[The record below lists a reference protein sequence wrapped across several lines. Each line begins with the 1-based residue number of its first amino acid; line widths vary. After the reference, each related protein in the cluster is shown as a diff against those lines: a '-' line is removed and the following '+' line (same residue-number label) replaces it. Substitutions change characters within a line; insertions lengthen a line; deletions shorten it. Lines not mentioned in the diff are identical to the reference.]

1 MGGSSIMASAGRVLP
16 LPKGAYSSTTTYH
29 LLDFVSYQGSTYI
42 CKQTS
47 TGNAPTNTTY
57 WQIMAQGTESA
68 SVAGNYYGTC
78 STGASTSA
86 KIVSI
91 PATENFVL
99 QVGDIIGIKF
109 DNTNTANNPSLN
121 VNNSGAK
128 PIYYN
133 NSVVSTSNLWASG
146 EANRIT
152 IFMYDGTNWIWMG
165 HDVDIDTD
173 TLSDLKDTT
182 ISSASNGQVLMYDST
197 SSKWKN
203 QTPTTTLVGL
213 SDTQISSA
221 TDGQVLKYNS
231 TSQKWVNGEDKG
243 GILPHLIVISETGST
258 VTATKGQTVITA
270 TETSTGHFECDV
282 TEFGTWTIH
291 SVLNSDDVTVNL
303 VVDTVKVYTV
313 DDSHFH
319 SDITVAYPSGATCN
333 LAGEG
338 ESYYATGSPYT
349 FTVHHAGNYTITVTY
364 NGQTYTDTVTVST
377 TGQIFSKK
385 VPTPSSA
392 STNDIDLWLWFGG
405 VSGSYSSFADVL
417 VDSTALA
424 TLMAST
430 DAVDY
435 LARCNKWITSRG
447 LVPTMLTNISPSG
460 EAFASSQ
467 QSSSVAAYKAF
478 DKDDATWWYPTANA
492 NTNYIGYKFE
502 NATKVVRVIAKFGS
516 YGTFS
521 AKTFTIQ
528 GSNNGT
534 DWDNIDTLTVPS
546 HSGTTTDVESFT
558 KIINPSNSY
567 KYYRLYTT
575 DILYV
580 SSTYVAELID
590 LQFYSS
596 NEVECVTDNQSAMSY
611 IGLNNYCAN
620 TLLADGNWNDGI
632 CNSAYFENV
641 LNVKVPTMTS
651 NTQPSGECLKSTER
665 SGYGAYKAF
674 DNNDSTEWE
683 SNLSNVTQGEYV
695 GYKFTS
701 NVKIYKAYIIS
712 KSIAQDAITQT
723 LCVEKSSNGTTWNTL
738 KDDISVS
745 LPTGTS
751 TINYIALSQNF
762 AYSGNGVKY
771 FRLLMKNATSA
782 MRFTICTLQLYGR
795 EDV

>member
-16 LPKGAYSSTTTYH
+16 LPKGAYSSSTTYH

-78 STGASTSA
+78 STGANTSA

-133 NSVVSTSNLWASG
+133 NSAVSTSNLWASG
-146 EANRIT
+146 EANRVT

-197 SSKWKN
+197 SNKWKN
-203 QTPTTTLVGL
+203 QTPTTTLAGL

-270 TETSTGHFECDV
+270 TETSTGHFECDL
-282 TEFGTWTIH
+282 TELGTWTIDAI
-291 SVLNSDDVTVNL
+291 LGGDDAQVSL

-319 SDITVAYPSGATCN
+319 ASVTVTYPIGSTCKIEGQ
-333 LAGEG
+333 GET
-338 ESYYATGSPYT
+338 YYATTDPYT
-349 FTVHHAGNYTITVTY
+349 FTVHHTGTYILTCTLGTKYAMKSVTITTD
-364 NGQTYTDTVTVST
+364 GQTENVSFTIEDIYVGSVVT
-377 TGQIFSKK
+377 
-385 VPTPSSA
+385 P
-392 STNDIDLWLWFGG
+392 TNDIQTWLYCAGIIDKNYTSLNE
-405 VSGSYSSFADVL
+405 VLSDTTTLSILISSNNAC
-417 VDSTALA
+417 
-424 TLMAST
+424 
-430 DAVDY
+430 DY
-435 LARCNKWITSRG
+435 LVRCTSWI
-447 LVPTMLTNISPSG
+447 SG
-460 EAFASSQ
+460 ICS
-467 QSSSVAAYKAF
+467 
-478 DKDDATWWYPTANA
+478 
-492 NTNYIGYKFE
+492 
-502 NATKVVRVIAKFGS
+502 
-516 YGTFS
+516 
-521 AKTFTIQ
+521 
-528 GSNNGT
+528 
-534 DWDNIDTLTVPS
+534 
-546 HSGTTTDVESFT
+546 
-558 KIINPSNSY
+558 
-567 KYYRLYTT
+567 
-575 DILYV
+575 
-580 SSTYVAELID
+580 
-590 LQFYSS
+590 
-596 NEVECVTDNQSAMSY
+596 NQSAMSY

-620 TLLADGNWNDGI
+620 TLLANADWCEGIGN
-632 CNSAYFENV
+632 SEYFESV

-651 NTQPSGECLKSTER
+651 NTTPSGVASASSTMTYE
-665 SGYGAYKAF
+665 GQTFHAYLAF
-674 DNNDSTEWE
+674 DKTN
-683 SNLSNVTQGEYV
+683 
-695 GYKFTS
+695 
-701 NVKIYKAYIIS
+701 S
-712 KSIAQDAITQT
+712 KWI
-723 LCVEKSSNGTTWNTL
+723 
-738 KDDISVS
+738 
-745 LPTGTS
+745 
-751 TINYIALSQNF
+751 
-762 AYSGNGVKY
+762 
-771 FRLLMKNATSA
+771 ATSA
-782 MRFTICTLQLYGR
+782 TNQWVQYNFTHPFKVCKIYLKVNNYTSSADFRVKNFEIRISSDNFTTYTTIFSGTMPTNTGGILDNIIPTTISIGQTVRLFVLDSYASPAGISVEELQFYGR
-795 EDV
+795 VDV

>member
-16 LPKGAYSSTTTYH
+16 LPKGAYSPSTTYH

-133 NSVVSTSNLWASG
+133 NSAVSTSNLWASG
-146 EANRIT
+146 EANRVT
-152 IFMYDGTNWIWMG
+152 IFMYDGTNWIWIG

-197 SSKWKN
+197 SNKWKN
-203 QTPTTTLVGL
+203 QTPIKTLAGL

-282 TEFGTWTIH
+282 PEFGTWTIDAI
-291 SVLNSDDVTVNL
+291 LGGDDAQVSL

-319 SDITVAYPSGATCN
+319 ATVTVKYPDGATCR
-333 LAGEG
+333 LQSADETL
-338 ESYYATGSPYT
+338 YATGSPYT
-349 FTVHHAGNYTITVTY
+349 FTVHHAETYTLTVTY
-364 NGQTYTDTVTVST
+364 NQRIYTDTVTFT
-377 TGQIFSKK
+377 TEGQSFSK
-385 VPTPSSA
+385 TLPSPSEIDVI
-392 STNDIDLWLWFGG
+392 NDIDTWLWYGD
-405 VSGSYSSFADVL
+405 VSGTFSTLSDILA
-417 VDSTALA
+417 DSTALS

-435 LARCNKWITSRG
+435 LVRCTNWIS
-447 LVPTMLTNISPSG
+447 
-460 EAFASSQ
+460 
-467 QSSSVAAYKAF
+467 
-478 DKDDATWWYPTANA
+478 
-492 NTNYIGYKFE
+492 
-502 NATKVVRVIAKFGS
+502 
-516 YGTFS
+516 
-521 AKTFTIQ
+521 
-528 GSNNGT
+528 
-534 DWDNIDTLTVPS
+534 
-546 HSGTTTDVESFT
+546 
-558 KIINPSNSY
+558 
-567 KYYRLYTT
+567 
-575 DILYV
+575 DICG
-580 SSTYVAELID
+580 D
-590 LQFYSS
+590 
-596 NEVECVTDNQSAMSY
+596 QSAMSY

-620 TLLADGNWNDGI
+620 TLLADEDWCEGI
-632 CNSAYFENV
+632 ANSEYIESV
-641 LNVKVPTMTS
+641 LNVKIPTMTGAS
-651 NTQPSGECLKSTER
+651 TPSGTVSCST
-665 SGYGAYKAF
+665 
-674 DNNDSTEWE
+674 
-683 SNLSNVTQGEYV
+683 
-695 GYKFTS
+695 
-701 NVKIYKAYIIS
+701 
-712 KSIAQDAITQT
+712 
-723 LCVEKSSNGTTWNTL
+723 
-738 KDDISVS
+738 
-745 LPTGTS
+745 
-751 TINYIALSQNF
+751 
-762 AYSGNGVKY
+762 AYSGTYGWYAFDKNLSTQYISNSTGDDLYVQYMFTSKIHAYSAYVAVTSNGSTATNMTYKIQGSNDGSSWTDIIDNQTVSVINTSNTIKKHAMNKEYKY
-771 FRLLMKNATSA
+771 FRLLKVSSTSTI
-782 MRFTICTLQLYGR
+782 RFCVPEFNIYGR
-795 EDV
+795 ADV

>member
-16 LPKGAYSSTTTYH
+16 LPKGAYSPSTTYH

-133 NSVVSTSNLWASG
+133 NSAVSTSNLWASG
-146 EANRIT
+146 EANRVT

-182 ISSASNGQVLMYDST
+182 ISSASNGQVLMYDRT
-197 SSKWKN
+197 SNKWKN
-203 QTPTTTLVGL
+203 QTPTTTLAGL

-270 TETSTGHFECDV
+270 TETSTGHYECDV

-291 SVLNSDDVTVNL
+291 AVLNGDDATVNL

-319 SDITVAYPSGATCN
+319 ADITVTYPSGATCSCSKT
-333 LAGEG
+333 GETTL
-338 ESYYATGSPYT
+338 YASGSPYT
-349 FTVHHAGNYTITVTY
+349 FTVHSSGTWTITCTKGGVTRTQTV
-364 NGQTYTDTVTVST
+364 NVSSSGQAFSVNMTPTGATVTPTDDVETLCVCAGIWDSTISTISDLLADRLSLLTVISSNNAIDYLVRST
-377 TGQIFSKK
+377 TF
-385 VPTPSSA
+385 A
-392 STNDIDLWLWFGG
+392 S
-405 VSGSYSSFADVL
+405 DVCAN
-417 VDSTALA
+417 STA
-424 TLMAST
+424 
-430 DAVDY
+430 
-435 LARCNKWITSRG
+435 
-447 LVPTMLTNISPSG
+447 
-460 EAFASSQ
+460 
-467 QSSSVAAYKAF
+467 
-478 DKDDATWWYPTANA
+478 
-492 NTNYIGYKFE
+492 
-502 NATKVVRVIAKFGS
+502 
-516 YGTFS
+516 
-521 AKTFTIQ
+521 
-528 GSNNGT
+528 
-534 DWDNIDTLTVPS
+534 
-546 HSGTTTDVESFT
+546 
-558 KIINPSNSY
+558 
-567 KYYRLYTT
+567 
-575 DILYV
+575 
-580 SSTYVAELID
+580 
-590 LQFYSS
+590 
-596 NEVECVTDNQSAMSY
+596 MSD
-611 IGLNNYCAN
+611 IGLNNYASN
-620 TLLADGNWNDGI
+620 TLLADSTWLNAI
-632 CNSAYFENV
+632 ANSTYFESV

-651 NTQPSGECLKSTER
+651 DSAPSGVASASTSY
-665 SGYGAYKAF
+665 SGYYAYQVF
-674 DNNDSTEWE
+674 DKNNSTYWV
-683 SNLSNVTQGEYV
+683 SNSVSTNSWVQ
-695 GYKFTS
+695 YKFTR
-701 NVKIYKAYIIS
+701 NVKIRKF
-712 KSIAQDAITQT
+712 SIVPRVDSGVARVKNFEIRS
-723 LCVEKSSNGTTWNTL
+723 SSNNFSSYNTEYTGLVQSSGATFDGVITTPHNADSWRLHIVDTYGSAC
-738 KDDISVS
+738 SVCE
-745 LPTGTS
+745 L
-751 TINYIALSQNF
+751 NF
-762 AYSGNGVKY
+762 
-771 FRLLMKNATSA
+771 
-782 MRFTICTLQLYGR
+782 YGR

>member
-16 LPKGAYSSTTTYH
+16 LPKGAYSPSTTYH

-133 NSVVSTSNLWASG
+133 NSAVSTSNLWASG
-146 EANRIT
+146 EANRVT
-152 IFMYDGTNWIWMG
+152 IFMYDGTNWIWIG

-197 SSKWKN
+197 SNKWKN
-203 QTPTTTLVGL
+203 QTPIKTLAGL

-243 GILPHLIVISETGST
+243 GILPHLIVISETGES
-258 VTATKGQTVITA
+258 VVKAVKGTTEIIA
-270 TETSTGHFECDV
+270 TETSTGHYECDV
-282 TEFGTWTIH
+282 PEFGTWTIH
-291 SVLNSDDVTVNL
+291 AVLNGDDATVNL

-319 SDITVAYPSGATCN
+319 ADITVKYPSGATCN
-333 LAGEG
+333 LAGQG

-349 FTVHHAGNYTITVTY
+349 FTVHHAGQYTITVVY
-364 NGQTYTDTVTVST
+364 NGQTYTETVTVTT
-377 TGQIFSKK
+377 TGETISEV
-385 VPTPSSA
+385 VPSPSSA
-392 STNDIDLWLWFGG
+392 PANDINMWLFFGG
-405 VSGSYSSFADVL
+405 VSGTFLSLSEILAN
-417 VDSTALA
+417 STALS

-435 LARCNKWITSRG
+435 LVRCTDWSSNEG
-447 LVPTMLTNISPSG
+447 LVPSITNT
-460 EAFASSQ
+460 
-467 QSSSVAAYKAF
+467 SSSVIYSSQNNNYPAYNVF
-478 DKDDATWWYPTANA
+478 NQSLTPTWEGSSKSWTSTSSSNEWVGYDFGTPTIVKRAMAIFTGSNSAPKNYKIEGSNDGVTWTTLKSGTNA
-492 NTNYIGYKFE
+492 QPSSLDPYYYTFE
-502 NATKVVRVIAKFGS
+502 N
-516 YGTFS
+516 
-521 AKTFTIQ
+521 
-528 GSNNGT
+528 
-534 DWDNIDTLTVPS
+534 DTA
-546 HSGTTTDVESFT
+546 
-558 KIINPSNSY
+558 Y
-567 KYYRLYTT
+567 RYYRYFAVDRQTT
-575 DILYV
+575 KSGYYI
-580 SSTYVAELID
+580 SMAT
-590 LQFYSS
+590 LQFYAL
-596 NEVECVTDNQSAMSY
+596 EEAVTENQNAMSY

-620 TLLADGNWNDGI
+620 TLLADEDWLTGI
-632 CNSAYFENV
+632 VNSTYIESV

-651 NTQPSGECLKSTER
+651 NTTPSGVVSASSEST
-665 SGYGAYKAF
+665 SGYEGYKAF
-674 DNNDSTEWE
+674 DGNDSTYWIGGN
-683 SNLSNVTQGEYV
+683 STTGNYQWLKYDFGRNVTIYSNYIKVRTNDIKAKIQG
-695 GYKFTS
+695 S
-701 NVKIYKAYIIS
+701 N
-712 KSIAQDAITQT
+712 DN
-723 LCVEKSSNGTTWNTL
+723 SNWTDINSL
-738 KDDISVS
+738 KTYSAE
-745 LPTGTS
+745 TGTS
-751 TINYIALSQNF
+751 D
-762 AYSGNGVKY
+762 V
-771 FRLLMKNATSA
+771 ATSPA
-782 MRFTICTLQLYGR
+782 SYRYYRVYGYVNTSQSGKAFTLYTAQFYGR
-795 EDV
+795 ADV

>member
-16 LPKGAYSSTTTYH
+16 LPKGAYSSSTTYH

-133 NSVVSTSNLWASG
+133 NSAVSTSNLWASG
-146 EANRIT
+146 EANRVT

-203 QTPTTTLVGL
+203 QTPTTTLARL

-243 GILPHLIVISETGST
+243 GILPHLIIISETGES
-258 VTATKGQTVITA
+258 VVKAVKGTTEIIA
-270 TETSTGHFECDV
+270 TETSTGHYECDV
-282 TEFGTWTIH
+282 PEFGTWTIH
-291 SVLNSDDVTVNL
+291 AVLNGDDATVNL
-303 VVDTVKVYTV
+303 NVDTVKVYTI

-319 SDITVAYPSGATCN
+319 GTVTVKYPSGATCR
-333 LAGEG
+333 LQSADETL
-338 ESYYATGSPYT
+338 YATGSPYT
-349 FTVHHAGNYTITVTY
+349 FTVHHAETYTITVTY
-364 NGQTYTDTVTVST
+364 NQRIYTDTVTFT
-377 TGQIFSKK
+377 TEGQSFSK
-385 VPTPSSA
+385 TLPSPSEIDVI
-392 STNDIDLWLWFGG
+392 NDIDIWLWYGD
-405 VSGSYSSFADVL
+405 VSGTFSTLADIL
-417 VDSTALA
+417 GNSTALSM
-424 TLMAST
+424 LMSST

-435 LARCNKWITSRG
+435 LVRCKDWIVKEA
-447 LVPTMLTNISPSG
+447 LVPTMTSDTTPSG
-460 EAFASSQ
+460 EAFASGNQGTSYLP
-467 QSSSVAAYKAF
+467 YKAF
-478 DKDDATWWYPTANA
+478 DGDDTTRWSVTGANVSGA
-492 NTNYIGYKFE
+492 YIGYKF
-502 NATKVVRVIAKFGS
+502 TTPVKVNRI
-516 YGTFS
+516 YTFVP
-521 AKTFTIQ
+521 AMNYTTNCEFKVQ
-528 GSNNGT
+528 GSNDGSTWT
-534 DWDNIDTLTVPS
+534 DIDTITWLAQS
-546 HSGTTTDVESFT
+546 REQSFS
-558 KIINPSNSY
+558 IQNDNEY
-567 KYYRLYTT
+567 LYYRLYCNSSNGMAADSQGTNH
-575 DILYV
+575 YV
-580 SSTYVAELID
+580 LFYT
-590 LQFYSS
+590 LQFYSADGI
-596 NEVECVTDNQSAMSY
+596 TDNQSAMSY

-620 TLLADGNWNDGI
+620 TLLADTDWLDGI
-632 CNSAYFENV
+632 CNSEYFESV

-651 NTQPSGECLKSTER
+651 NTTPSGECFSSQGNAWR
-665 SGYGAYKAF
+665 AF
-674 DNNDSTEWE
+674 DGDESTYTQL
-683 SNLSNVTQGEYV
+683 SNLANSYI

-701 NVKIYKAYIIS
+701 SKKINI
-712 KSIAQDAITQT
+712 
-723 LCVEKSSNGTTWNTL
+723 CEFSSVVSNTTGWTIEGSNNGTDYTQL
-738 KDDISVS
+738 KAF
-745 LPTGTS
+745 LGTTAAKKKIIVPNANS
-751 TINYIALSQNF
+751 YLYYRVRLTTKTESWSNF
-762 AYSGNGVKY
+762 GVY
-771 FRLLMKNATSA
+771 TVQF
-782 MRFTICTLQLYGR
+782 YGR
-795 EDV
+795 EDA

>member
-133 NSVVSTSNLWASG
+133 NSAVSTSNLWASG
-146 EANRIT
+146 EANRVT

-203 QTPTTTLVGL
+203 QTPTTTLAGL

-243 GILPHLIVISETGST
+243 GILPHLIIIAETGES
-258 VTATKGQTVITA
+258 VVKAVKGTTEIIA
-270 TETSTGHFECDV
+270 TETSTGHYECDV
-282 TEFGTWTIH
+282 PEFGTWTIH
-291 SVLNSDDVTVNL
+291 AVLNGDDATVNL

-319 SDITVAYPSGATCN
+319 ADITVTYPSGATCN

-364 NGQTYTDTVTVST
+364 NGQTYTDTVTVTT
-377 TGQIFSKK
+377 TGQTFTKK

-392 STNDIDLWLWFGG
+392 PANDINYWLGFGG
-405 VSGSYSSFADVL
+405 VSGSYSSLSDILA
-417 VDSTALA
+417 DSTALA

-435 LARCNKWITSRG
+435 LVRCTNWIS
-447 LVPTMLTNISPSG
+447 
-460 EAFASSQ
+460 
-467 QSSSVAAYKAF
+467 
-478 DKDDATWWYPTANA
+478 
-492 NTNYIGYKFE
+492 
-502 NATKVVRVIAKFGS
+502 
-516 YGTFS
+516 
-521 AKTFTIQ
+521 
-528 GSNNGT
+528 
-534 DWDNIDTLTVPS
+534 
-546 HSGTTTDVESFT
+546 
-558 KIINPSNSY
+558 
-567 KYYRLYTT
+567 
-575 DILYV
+575 DI
-580 SSTYVAELID
+580 
-590 LQFYSS
+590 
-596 NEVECVTDNQSAMSY
+596 CGNQSAMSY

-620 TLLADGNWNDGI
+620 TLLADSDWCEGI
-632 CNSAYFENV
+632 ANSEYIESV
-641 LNVKVPTMTS
+641 MNVKVPTMTS
-651 NTQPSGECLKSTER
+651 NTTPSGVASASSVEST
-665 SGYGAYKAF
+665 GYEAYKAF
-674 DNNDSTEWE
+674 DGNDTSAWNSAGTASGTNVHIKYTFSNAIKAIIARIKPTYGTSSQALFLKSFEIQASNDNFASDIHTLYIGSFLNIATDVFINLNNSNSYSSYRLLCKDSYRVE
-683 SNLSNVTQGEYV
+683 SNLKY
-695 GYKFTS
+695 Y
-701 NVKIYKAYIIS
+701 
-712 KSIAQDAITQT
+712 AIQT
-723 LCVEKSSNGTTWNTL
+723 L
-738 KDDISVS
+738 
-745 LPTGTS
+745 
-751 TINYIALSQNF
+751 QF
-762 AYSGNGVKY
+762 
-771 FRLLMKNATSA
+771 
-782 MRFTICTLQLYGR
+782 YGR
-795 EDV
+795 ANV

>member
-133 NSVVSTSNLWASG
+133 NSAVSTSNLWASG
-146 EANRIT
+146 EANRVT

-270 TETSTGHFECDV
+270 TETSTGHFECDLP
-282 TEFGTWTIH
+282 ELGTWTIDAI
-291 SVLNSDDVTVNL
+291 LGGDDAQVSL

-319 SDITVAYPSGATCN
+319 ATVTVKYPTGATCR
-333 LAGEG
+333 LQSADETL
-338 ESYYATGSPYT
+338 YATGSPYT
-349 FTVHHAGNYTITVTY
+349 FTVHHAETYTITVTY
-364 NGQTYTDTVTVST
+364 NQRIYTDTVTFT
-377 TGQIFSKK
+377 TEGQSFSKTLPQ
-385 VPTPSSA
+385 PTDVDA
-392 STNDIDLWLWFGG
+392 NDINWWLFFGG
-405 VSGSYSSFADVL
+405 VSGTFTSLDEILAN
-417 VDSTALA
+417 STALA

-435 LARCNKWITSRG
+435 LVRCKEWVEKG
-447 LVPTMLTNISPSG
+447 LVPVMTSNTTPSG
-460 EAFASSQ
+460 QCFG
-467 QSSSVAAYKAF
+467 SSVFAYNNRGYYWAF
-478 DKDDATWWYPTANA
+478 DGNELTSWVANVSGA
-492 NTNYIGYKFE
+492 GQYIGYKFD
-502 NATKVVRVIAKFGS
+502 TPQICKIAEIKS
-516 YGTFS
+516 SLNNISNCTFKIQAS
-521 AKTFTIQ
+521 NDNSTWVDVSSEVTI
-528 GSNNGT
+528 SGT
-534 DWDNIDTLTVPS
+534 DSHTNTVNLS
-546 HSGTTTDVESFT
+546 TNDE
-558 KIINPSNSY
+558 Y
-567 KYYRLYTT
+567 LYYRVYFTSSVYSSQSA
-575 DILYV
+575 YV
-580 SSTYVAELID
+580 GIEE
-590 LQFYSS
+590 LQFYTSS
-596 NEVECVTDNQSAMSY
+596 ITGNSNAMTY
-611 IGLNNYCAN
+611 IGLNNYASN
-620 TLLADGNWNDGI
+620 TLLADADWRDGI
-632 CNSAYFENV
+632 CNSEYFESV

-651 NTQPSGECLKSTER
+651 ATTPSGEVSASSSDSSNLPW
-665 SGYGAYKAF
+665 KAF
-674 DNNDSTEWE
+674 DGSASTGWISSVKTGWIQYRFPSAVKVGRFEKHDVYNRFNTFKIQG
-683 SNLSNVTQGEYV
+683 SN
-695 GYKFTS
+695 
-701 NVKIYKAYIIS
+701 
-712 KSIAQDAITQT
+712 
-723 LCVEKSSNGTTWNTL
+723 NGTTFVDLTEELTNALNIAGKIT
-738 KDDISVS
+738 KNFNAY
-745 LPTGTS
+745 
-751 TINYIALSQNF
+751 TIY
-762 AYSGNGVKY
+762 
-771 FRLLMKNATSA
+771 
-782 MRFTICTLQLYGR
+782 RFTIVTNTTSYNSGIYGTTKGLQFYGR
-795 EDV
+795 ADV

>member
-1 MGGSSIMASAGRVLP
+1 MGGSRIMASAGRVLP
-16 LPKGAYSSTTTYH
+16 LPKGTYSSTTTYH

-133 NSVVSTSNLWASG
+133 NSAVSTSNLWASG
-146 EANRIT
+146 EANRVT

-197 SSKWKN
+197 SNKWKN
-203 QTPTTTLVGL
+203 QTPTTTLAGL

-258 VTATKGQTVITA
+258 VTVVKGGTTITA
-270 TETSTGHFECDV
+270 TETSTGHYECDV
-282 TEFGTWTIH
+282 PEFGTWTIH
-291 SVLNSDDVTVNL
+291 AVLNGDDATVNL

-319 SDITVAYPSGATCN
+319 ADITVKYPSGATCN
-333 LAGEG
+333 LAGQG

-349 FTVHHAGNYTITVTY
+349 FTVHHAGSYTITVVY
-364 NGQTYTDTVTVST
+364 DGQTYTETVTVTT
-377 TGQIFSKK
+377 TGETFSKV
-385 VPTPSSA
+385 VPSPSSVPA
-392 STNDIDLWLWFGG
+392 NDIDWWLWFGG
-405 VSGSYSSFADVL
+405 VSGSYSTLADIL
-417 VDSTALA
+417 ADSTALA
-424 TLMAST
+424 TLTAST

-435 LARCNKWITSRG
+435 LVRCKGWITSKA
-447 LVPTMLTNISPSG
+447 LVPIMTSDTTPRG
-460 EAFASSQ
+460 EAFGLTPASGNQ
-467 QSSSVAAYKAF
+467 AYKAF
-478 DKDDATWWYPTANA
+478 DNNSSTFYAETNLSSGSGAYVGYDFKKLVNIKKIDVIYYNLPSTAVAKVQYYNSDNDTWVDASDELTILANGVLQSFNI
-492 NTNYIGYKFE
+492 NTDAKS
-502 NATKVVRVIAKFGS
+502 TK
-516 YGTFS
+516 
-521 AKTFTIQ
+521 
-528 GSNNGT
+528 
-534 DWDNIDTLTVPS
+534 W
-546 HSGTTTDVESFT
+546 
-558 KIINPSNSY
+558 
-567 KYYRLYTT
+567 RLYK
-575 DILYV
+575 V
-580 SSTYVAELID
+580 SSAYSGGDRFPICT

-596 NEVECVTDNQSAMSY
+596 QESECITENQSAMSY

-620 TLLADGNWNDGI
+620 TLLADSDWLDGI
-632 CNSAYFENV
+632 ANSTYMESV
-641 LNVKVPTMTS
+641 LNVKVPAMTS
-651 NTQPSGECLKSTER
+651 DTTPSGVCSASSVH
-665 SGYGAYKAF
+665 SGYTEKKAYMAF
-674 DNNDSTEWE
+674 DNNKTEGNGWWSNAST
-683 SNLSNVTQGEYV
+683 NQYV
-695 GYKFTS
+695 QYDFGTAKHIYKFNIIPEYISSHLRVKNYKIQGS
-701 NVKIYKAYIIS
+701 NNGSSFTDLFTGIFSSDSSQY
-712 KSIAQDAITQT
+712 QDHFNILTTNGSYRYYRCLVVDNYST
-723 LCVEKSSNGTTWNTL
+723 LSCAVCE
-738 KDDISVS
+738 
-745 LPTGTS
+745 
-751 TINYIALSQNF
+751 
-762 AYSGNGVKY
+762 
-771 FRLLMKNATSA
+771 
-782 MRFTICTLQLYGR
+782 LQFYGR

>member
-16 LPKGAYSSTTTYH
+16 LPKGAYSPSTTYH

-133 NSVVSTSNLWASG
+133 NSAVSTSNLWASG
-146 EANRIT
+146 EANRVT

-182 ISSASNGQVLMYDST
+182 ISSTSNGQVLMYDST

-203 QTPTTTLVGL
+203 QTPITTLAEL

-231 TSQKWVNGEDKG
+231 TSQKWENAEDTG
-243 GILPHLIVISETGST
+243 GLLPHLIIISETGES
-258 VTATKGQTVITA
+258 VVKAVKGTTEIIA
-270 TETSTGHFECDV
+270 TETSTGHYECDV
-282 TEFGTWTIH
+282 PEFGTWTIH
-291 SVLNSDDVTVNL
+291 AVLNGDDATVNL

-319 SDITVAYPSGATCN
+319 ATVTVKYPAGATCR
-333 LAGEG
+333 LQSADETL
-338 ESYYATGSPYT
+338 YATGSPYT
-349 FTVHHAGNYTITVTY
+349 FTVHHAETYTITVTY
-364 NGQTYTDTVTVST
+364 NQRIYTDTVTFT
-377 TGQIFSKK
+377 TEGQSFSKTL
-385 VPTPSSA
+385 PTPSDA
-392 STNDIDLWLWFGG
+392 DANDINFWLWFGD
-405 VSGSYSSFADVL
+405 VSGSYSSLADIL
-417 VDSTALA
+417 ADSTALA

-435 LARCNKWITSRG
+435 LVRCTNWIS
-447 LVPTMLTNISPSG
+447 
-460 EAFASSQ
+460 
-467 QSSSVAAYKAF
+467 
-478 DKDDATWWYPTANA
+478 
-492 NTNYIGYKFE
+492 
-502 NATKVVRVIAKFGS
+502 
-516 YGTFS
+516 
-521 AKTFTIQ
+521 
-528 GSNNGT
+528 
-534 DWDNIDTLTVPS
+534 
-546 HSGTTTDVESFT
+546 
-558 KIINPSNSY
+558 
-567 KYYRLYTT
+567 
-575 DILYV
+575 DI
-580 SSTYVAELID
+580 
-590 LQFYSS
+590 
-596 NEVECVTDNQSAMSY
+596 CGNQSAMSY

-620 TLLADGNWNDGI
+620 TLLADSDWFEGI
-632 CNSAYFENV
+632 CDSVYVDSV
-641 LNVKVPTMTS
+641 LNVKIPTMTS
-651 NTQPSGECLKSTER
+651 NTTPSGECYATQGASTG
-665 SGYGAYKAF
+665 SLALWKMF
-674 DNNDSTEWE
+674 DNDNSTNAEQPCR
-683 SNLSNVTQGEYV
+683 VGQIV
-695 GYKFTS
+695 GYKFPSSKKVLALVFGGLGWQNNNQFKINSFKIVASNDASTWEELSDTIDNTS
-701 NVKIYKAYIIS
+701 YSAVTDRQIETFANNNSYLYYGLKTVSQADNTYI
-712 KSIAQDAITQT
+712 Q
-723 LCVEKSSNGTTWNTL
+723 
-738 KDDISVS
+738 
-745 LPTGTS
+745 
-751 TINYIALSQNF
+751 
-762 AYSGNGVKY
+762 
-771 FRLLMKNATSA
+771 ATSIQ
-782 MRFTICTLQLYGR
+782 FYGR